1 MKLSPGLAQA
11 CPSTPPLSVC
21 WGAVCVIL
29 DGHGRLPEPS
39 PSTLL
44 APAPN
49 LGLALA
55 LAAPWQLSVPAREG
69 DCHVA
74 APFLVWK
81 DLEAVEA
88 GGKAGLTV
96 CDPTLHSQEDWLA
109 AGSCSQLLYPT
120 P

>member
-1 MKLSPGLAQA
+1 M
-11 CPSTPPLSVC
+11 
-21 WGAVCVIL
+21 IL

-55 LAAPWQLSVPAREG
+55 LAAPWQLSAPAREG

-88 GGKAGLTV
+88 GGKAGLTG
-96 CDPTLHSQEDWLA
+96 CDQTLHSQEDWLA
-109 AGSCSQLLYPT
+109 AGSCAQLLYPT